1 MQFLMMVKS
10 SEAAMATNP
19 PPAEF
24 MAKMGQYAAE
34 MTTKGILVTSAGLM
48 PSLHSS
54 KVRMS
59 KGKLTITDGPFT
71 EAKEI
76 VGGYAVLEARSKDHA
91 IELASEFLGVHS
103 TWPGWEGEVE
113 IRPLMTMPPR

>member
-19 PPAEF
+19 PPPEF
-24 MAKMGQYAAE
+24 MSKMGRYSTE
-34 MTTKGILVTSAGLM
+34 MAKKGVLVTSAGLG

-76 VGGYAVLEARSKDHA
+76 VGGYAVLEARSKEHA
-91 IELASEFLGVHS
+91 IELASEFLGVHGS
-103 TWPGWEGEVE
+103 WPGWEGEVE
-113 IRPLMTMPPR
+113 IRPLMQMPPR